1 MSRNVVQE
9 NTIKA
14 GCCCGCV
21 PQRGGSVREFPNFN
35 PQDDAEKLHKAMK
48 GFGTDEQAI
57 IDVLAKRSNSQR
69 QKLLVQYKTC
79 YGKDLIEDLKS
90 EISGKFEDVVLGLLK
105 KPDVY
110 DAQQLREAIK
120 GAGTDE
126 RCLIEILAS
135 RKNKN
140 IQEVF
145 RTYKTE
151 YGRNLE
157 DDVMSDTSG
166 HFQRVLVSLITGNR
180 DEDIPV
186 DNDLVMKD
194 AQDLYEAGEKKL
206 GTDETK
212 FLSILCSR
220 SVPHLRRVFPEYEN
234 ICNKDIEKSIK
245 KEMSGSLEDSL
256 LAVVRCVKNKP
267 SFFAWALHRSMKG
280 MGTDDK
286 TLIRLMVSRCEVDM
300 LDIRHEYKQ
309 DYGESLYAAIKS
321 SFSHF
326 FPPLPSF
333 NMFVCL

>member
-1 MSRNVVQE
+1 M
-9 NTIKA
+9 
-14 GCCCGCV
+14 
-21 PQRGGSVREFPNFN
+21 PRGGSVRELPNFH
-35 PQDDAEKLHKAMK
+35 PEDDSEKLHKAMK

-79 YGKDLIEDLKS
+79 YGKSLIEDLKS
-90 EISGKFEDVVLGLLK
+90 ELSGKFEEVVLDLLK

-110 DAQQLREAIK
+110 DAQELRGAIK

-194 AQDLYEAGEKKL
+194 AQGLYEAGEKKL

-212 FLSILCSR
+212 FLTILCSR
-220 SVPHLRRVFPEYEN
+220 SVPHLQRVFPEYEK

-245 KEMSGSLEDSL
+245 KEMSGRLEDSL

-286 TLIRLMVSRCEVDM
+286 TLVRIMVSRCEIDM
-300 LDIRHEYKQ
+300 LDIRHEYKEAH
-309 DYGESLYAAIKS
+309 GESLYAAIKGDTS
-321 SFSHF
+321 GDYRKI
-326 FPPLPSF
+326 LLEL
-333 NMFVCL
+333 CGGDD

>member
-1 MSRNVVQE
+1 MS
-9 NTIKA
+9 
-14 GCCCGCV
+14 
-21 PQRGGSVREFPNFN
+21 RGGSVREFPNFN

-309 DYGESLYAAIKS
+309 DYGESLYAAIKGDTS
-321 SFSHF
+321 GDYRKI
-326 FPPLPSF
+326 LLEL
-333 NMFVCL
+333 CGGDD